1 MSRNSRVKV
10 VLNRVNVQE
19 QLLHNKQLLD
29 DVQEQVEGMAE
40 VHPTAASQPSGA
52 KRLSIAE
59 YAPITLLP
67 VFLPIAISVIIS
79 AKPNVTAKI
88 R

>member
-29 DVQEQVEGMAE
+29 DAQEQVEGMAE
-40 VHPTAASQPSGA
+40 VHP
-52 KRLSIAE
+52 SIK
-59 YAPITLLP
+59 
-67 VFLPIAISVIIS
+67 VWCNDGGGRG
-79 AKPNVTAKI
+79 NVVATIPMQVEDAHRGLMSDMLGKVRI
-88 R
+88 

>member
-29 DVQEQVEGMAE
+29 DVQEQVEGLAA
-40 VHPTAASQPSGA
+40 VHPSIKVYRNEDRGRGNVVATIPMRVEDAHRGLMASM
-52 KRLSIAE
+52 LSK
-59 YAPITLLP
+59 
-67 VFLPIAISVIIS
+67 VRV
-79 AKPNVTAKI
+79 
-88 R
+88 